1 MGIRLRRRAFIAGLG
16 GAAAWPLAA
25 RAQQALPVIGYLYSG
40 APEAGAPW
48 TAAFRQGLS
57 ESGFNEGRNVA
68 IEFRWANNEPKR
80 LPELAADL
88 VRRRVAVIVAPG
100 IAASVLAAKAAT
112 SMIPIVFRTGG
123 DPVEL
128 GFVTSL
134 NRPGGNVT
142 GVGAMA
148 VETGSKRFG
157 ILHDL
162 LPAAARFA
170 ALINPDDPNAG
181 HLTQD
186 LQAAAATIQR
196 DIELFAAS
204 NRQQIDI
211 AFANIAKKR
220 PDALLVS
227 SQGLFSNRR
236 VQIVTHATRQGLP
249 GMYFVRDFVD
259 VGGLM
264 SYGSSASEQFRL
276 TGVYTGRI
284 LKGEKPADL
293 PVLRASKF
301 ELIIN
306 LQTAK
311 VFGLDIPAMLLAQ
324 ADEVIE

>member
-1 MGIRLRRRAFIAGLG
+1 MQRREFITLVG

-25 RAQQALPVIGYLYSG
+25 RGQQALPVIGYLYSG
-40 APEAGAPW
+40 APELSAPW

-68 IEFRWANNEPKR
+68 IEFRWANNEPRR

-148 VETGSKRFG
+148 VETGTKRFG

-170 ALINPDDPNAG
+170 ALINPNDPNAG

-186 LQAAAATIQR
+186 IQAAAETIHR
-196 DIELFAAS
+196 DIEFFAAS
-204 NRQQIDI
+204 NSQQIDV

-236 VQIVTHATRQGLP
+236 LQIVTHATRQGLP

-264 SYGSSASEQFRL
+264 SYGASASEQFRL

-301 ELIIN
+301 ELVIN

>member
-1 MGIRLRRRAFIAGLG
+1 MRRRQIITLLG
-16 GAAAWPLAA
+16 GAAAAWPLAA
-25 RAQQALPVIGYLYSG
+25 RAQQQALPVVGYLYSG
-40 APEAGAPW
+40 APELSVPW

-100 IAASVLAAKAAT
+100 TVASVLAAKAAT
-112 SMIPIVFRTGG
+112 TLIPIVFRTGG

-170 ALINPDDPNAG
+170 ALINPGDPNLG
-181 HLTQD
+181 YLTKD

-196 DIELFAAS
+196 DIEFFAAS
-204 NRQQIDI
+204 NSQQIDI

-284 LKGEKPADL
+284 LKGEKPADV